1 MNRREF
7 SKLVGLSL
15 LPSFAFGKTAP
26 EYDGEAIGMTQ
37 EQLLG
42 FRAVFENT
50 QFHINPDTFY
60 MAVNEKVYRQLKSL
74 VARDDYH
81 RSRRAVRLR
90 RWLNERRNG

>member
-37 EQLLG
+37 ELLLR
-42 FRAVFENT
+42 FRAASENT
-50 QFHINPDTFY
+50 QFHINPDTFHI
-60 MAVNEKVYRQLKSL
+60 VVDEKVYRQLKSL
-74 VARDDYH
+74 VARAGGKK
-81 RSRRAVRLR
+81 R
-90 RWLNERRNG
+90 